1 MAIIGIDLGTTN
13 SLAVC
18 WKNGKT
24 IAIKNSLGDTYTPSA
39 VSVDDNNDIIVGKVA
54 SERLISHPERSVS
67 EFKRNMGTDYQ
78 FSLGDRKFSA
88 VELSSFVLK
97 KIKKDAEA
105 FLGESVE
112 EAIISVPAY
121 FDDNSRNA
129 TKMAAKLSGLN
140 VNRLI
145 NEPSAAALAY
155 AVENN
160 YSEGTYMIIDFG
172 GGTLDVS
179 IVDTFDSIIEI
190 LAVSGDNSLGGKD
203 FNEAIVKYFCK
214 INGLCYDDMSDDS
227 KAIIYRNAEN
237 CKIAL
242 SSVPSAMIIA
252 NINQKQYSA
261 VIDNNKLINIASDIF
276 DRISIPVK
284 KALHDS
290 KCTIDDI
297 DDIILVGG
305 SCKMPVI
312 RSYIEMLL
320 HKKPYTGTD
329 PDTAIAIG
337 AGIFAGIKQRNEK
350 LKDVIIT
357 DICPFSLGISTY
369 NIETNEDLMEFIIDR
384 NTSLPASRMKKFCA
398 ISDGQK
404 KIKIR
409 IYQGESM
416 LPAKNLF
423 LGEFEV
429 ECPETKKNDTICE
442 VRLTYDINGILMI
455 DVTTVSDNQNH
466 SKIIISKTNQMSE
479 SELDVYKSKMEEIKL
494 SKENDEENALLIA
507 RAQRMY
513 EEALPEERDIILRA
527 LIVFKSALQKQK
539 NHEIRICYEQLNEI
553 LDNIGGQF

>member
-24 IAIKNSLGDTYTPSA
+24 IAIKNSLGDIYTPSA
-39 VSVDDNNDIIVGKVA
+39 VSMDDNDNIIVGKIA
-54 SERLISHPERSVS
+54 SERLISHPDRSVS
-67 EFKRNMGTDYQ
+67 EFKRNMGTD
-78 FSLGDRKFSA
+78 FKFKLAKNEFSA
-88 VELSSFVLK
+88 TELSSFILK
-97 KIKKDAEA
+97 KIKKDAEMY
-105 FLGESVE
+105 LGDTVE

-129 TKMAAKLSGLN
+129 TKMAAKLAGLN

-155 AVENN
+155 TEQNN
-160 YSEGTYMIIDFG
+160 FCEGTFMIIDFG

-190 LAVSGDNSLGGKD
+190 LSVAGDNHLGGKD
-203 FNEAIVKYFCK
+203 FNEAIVRYFCK
-214 INGLCYDDMSDDS
+214 INQLCYDDLSDDG

-252 NINQKQYSA
+252 NINEKQYSA
-261 VIDNNKLINIASDIF
+261 VIDNNKLIKISADVF
-276 DRISIPVK
+276 DRISIPIK

-290 KCTIDDI
+290 QCTIDDI

-312 RSYIEMLL
+312 QSYIEKLL
-320 HKKPYTGTD
+320 HKKICTDID
-329 PDTAIAIG
+329 PDTAIAMG
-337 AGIFAGIKQRNEK
+337 AGIFAAIKERNET
-350 LKDVIIT
+350 LKDVILT

-369 NIETNEDLMEFIIDR
+369 STETNEDLMEFIIDR
-384 NTSLPASRMKKFCA
+384 NTSLPASRMKKFSA

-404 KIKIR
+404 KIRIR

-416 LPAKNLF
+416 LPAKNIF
-423 LGEFEV
+423 LGEIEV
-429 ECPETKKNDTICE
+429 ECAETKKDDAICE

-455 DVTTVSDNQNH
+455 DITTLSDNKNH
-466 SKIIISKTNQMSE
+466 SHIIMSKSNQMSE
-479 SELDVYKSKMEEIKL
+479 QEIEICKLKMEKIKL
-494 SKENDEENALLIA
+494 SKENDEENSLLIA

-513 EEALPEERDIILRA
+513 EEALPEERNIILQA

-539 NHEIRICYEQLNEI
+539 NHEIRISYEQLKEI